1 LLDDECWLDVGLDR
15 ECESP
20 IFSASDEG
28 GAELDLRR
36 RIVGEKEGNLP
47 KTKEGDNCWDDRDVD
62 IGRLW
67 LEEAAEDA
75 DAPSKWGD
83 LVISMID
90 Y

>member
-1 LLDDECWLDVGLDR
+1 LLDESSWLDVGLDK

-47 KTKEGDNCWDDRDVD
+47 KTKAGDNCWDDDWD
-62 IGRLW
+62 FGRLW
-67 LEEAAEDA
+67 LDAAEDA

-83 LVISMID
+83 LVIAMID
-90 Y
+90 YW